1 MMKIQLA
8 VTVEADADDY
18 RARLRDDVAKPT
30 DAEIVAMVLDNLTVT
45 GPLETV
51 VRAEVVA

>member
-1 MMKIQLA
+1 MKIQLT

-18 RARLRDDVAKPT
+18 RARLRDDVTKPT
-30 DAEIVAMVLDNLTVT
+30 DAEIIAMVLDNLTVT

-51 VRAEVVA
+51 VKAEVVA